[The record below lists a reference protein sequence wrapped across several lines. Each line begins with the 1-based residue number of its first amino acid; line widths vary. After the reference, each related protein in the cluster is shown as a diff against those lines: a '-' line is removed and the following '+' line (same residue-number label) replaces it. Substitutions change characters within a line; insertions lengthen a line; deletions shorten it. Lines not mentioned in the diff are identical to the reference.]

1 MEQRFQERL
10 ELVRAGACIRRRAA
24 TRDQG
29 ARPEQAER
37 HVGVADVESEEHA
50 RDDTRRRTRSLRY
63 HPTDSSF
70 LGALETIVTNPPAAK
85 FFVNHGVVSSRTD
98 MLHLLRPLLKQTVT
112 YRYLR
117 GREVVSHGTG
127 WVERIVVDADESSTY
142 FTPLAISLNIDSFEH
157 LEFETRPDQ
166 LLVYAL
172 VQGDERVVV
181 EFAPVGPGAEDNSPF
196 APTQLAFEMRDYVQM
211 ELSGLEAKDEE

>member
-1 MEQRFQERL
+1 M
-10 ELVRAGACIRRRAA
+10 
-24 TRDQG
+24 
-29 ARPEQAER
+29 
-37 HVGVADVESEEHA
+37 S
-50 RDDTRRRTRSLRY
+50 SL
-63 HPTDSSF
+63 
-70 LGALETIVTNPPAAK
+70 PAAK
-85 FFVNHGVVSSRTD
+85 FFVNQGVVSSRTD

-127 WVERIVVDADESSTY
+127 WVERIVVDDDATSTY
-142 FTPLAISLNIDSFEH
+142 FTPLAITLNIDSFEH

-181 EFAPVGPGAEDNSPF
+181 EFAPIGPDVAEGSPF
-196 APTQLAFEMRDYVQM
+196 APQQLEFDTSGYVQM
-211 ELSGLEAKDEE
+211 ELQGLGGPDARPIVGPDARPEED